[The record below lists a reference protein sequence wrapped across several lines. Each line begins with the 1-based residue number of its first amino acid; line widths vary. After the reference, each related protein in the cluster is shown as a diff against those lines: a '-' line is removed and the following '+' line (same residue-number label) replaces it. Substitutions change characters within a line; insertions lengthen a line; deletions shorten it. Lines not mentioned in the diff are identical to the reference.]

1 MGGPNVAWASCPCP
15 SAGRLQRNG
24 GNPELLIEGE
34 QEEGD
39 GLSGDSGV
47 QLRHMGW
54 KPMPH
59 ATYPVCP
66 SSPTNSGIR
75 KVDAEKYIEK
85 KPKKIISKP
94 HSSNCI
100 VARRGEDPPQPPE
113 RSELAEQV
121 DSAKQS
127 QHRRIEVKSSGERRL
142 AESPEGL
149 PGALTHGPDL
159 LPSGSRRAA

>member
-1 MGGPNVAWASCPCP
+1 
-15 SAGRLQRNG
+15 LQRNG